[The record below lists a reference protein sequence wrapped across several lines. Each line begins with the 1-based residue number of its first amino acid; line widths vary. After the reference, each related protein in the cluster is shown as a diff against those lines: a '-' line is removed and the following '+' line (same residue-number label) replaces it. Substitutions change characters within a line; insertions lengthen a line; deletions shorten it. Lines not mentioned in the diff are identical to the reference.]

1 MAEEKLQRLEVVT
14 PEKKTYSQDIRFVV
28 LPGTEGELGILPEHA
43 PLVTSLK
50 TGLVRVQHEGKTLKI
65 AVSGGFAEVR
75 NSRVTVLANAAE
87 REDQIDVQR
96 AQAAKERAEQR
107 LASGGS
113 DIDVV
118 RAEAALKR
126 ALNRLKAAGQA

>member
-14 PEKKTYSQDIRFVV
+14 PQKKTYSQDIRFVV

-43 PLVTSLK
+43 PLVSALK
-50 TGLVRVQHEGKTLKI
+50 IGLVRVQHEGKVLKI

-75 NSRVTVLANAAE
+75 NSKVTVLANAAE
-87 REDQIDVQR
+87 REDQINVQR

-107 LASGGS
+107 LSAPGS
-113 DIDVV
+113 DVDTA

-126 ALNRLKAAGQA
+126 ALNRLKAGGQA

>member
-14 PEKKTYSQDIRFVV
+14 PERKVYSEDIRFVV
-28 LPGTEGELGILPEHA
+28 LPGSEGELGILPEHA
-43 PLVTSLK
+43 PLVSALK
-50 TGLVRVQHEGKTLKI
+50 IGQVRVQHEGKTLKI

-75 NSRVTVLANAAE
+75 NNRVTVLANAAE
-87 REDQIDVQR
+87 REDQINLER

-113 DIDVV
+113 DIDTA

-126 ALNRLKAAGQA
+126 AINRIKTVS

>member
-14 PEKKTYSQDIRFVV
+14 PQKKTYSQDIRFVV

-75 NSRVTVLANAAE
+75 DSKVTVLANAAE
-87 REDQIDVQR
+87 REDQIDVER

>member
-14 PEKKTYSQDIRFVV
+14 PERKVYSEDIRFVV
-28 LPGTEGELGILPEHA
+28 LPGSEGELGILPEHA
-43 PLVTSLK
+43 PLVSALK
-50 TGLVRVQHEGKTLKI
+50 IGQVRVQHEGKTLKI

-87 REDQIDVQR
+87 REDQINLER

-107 LASGGS
+107 LASGGP
-113 DIDVV
+113 DIDTV

-126 ALNRLKAAGQA
+126 AINRINTAS

>member
-14 PEKKTYSQDIRFVV
+14 PERKVYSEDIRFVV
-28 LPGTEGELGILPEHA
+28 LPGSEGELGILPEHA
-43 PLVTSLK
+43 PLVSALK
-50 TGLVRVQHEGKTLKI
+50 IGQVRVQHEGKTLKI

-75 NSRVTVLANAAE
+75 NNRVTVLANAAE
-87 REDQIDVQR
+87 REDQINLER

-107 LASGGS
+107 LATGGS
-113 DIDVV
+113 DIDTA

-126 ALNRLKAAGQA
+126 AINRIKTVS